1 MPARARHAATQSILR
16 SHIFH
21 LRTRARSMATMQEA
35 HSVYRMII
43 EVISLPSWKE
53 ADGRVESTL
62 AAILSPK
69 AACECKMQV
78 KRLYLLFGMHSAL
91 PPESTYA
98 KLDEALTSMR
108 VLPFQLRIGVRT
120 YFEGVIIY
128 GIVDHVI
135 EGDFALDVRSVP
147 GLLDAYGWPNNK
159 KRESMH
165 ALLSKVL
172 RVFAAVYSACET
184 EADGFAISNACEQA
198 AKTLCGARPRSTR
211 FSCPLR
217 SSHASSRAAC
227 PFSAEDCNQPFTSVK
242 SSAVWRQG
250 RMSTQR
256 SDFCAPHAVRAQLP

>member
-1 MPARARHAATQSILR
+1 
-16 SHIFH
+16 
-21 LRTRARSMATMQEA
+21 MATMQEA

-198 AKTLCGARPRSTR
+198 AKTLRRAAEKHTIQLPSQIT
-211 FSCPLR
+211 LR